1 MITSWGA
8 SGTESWPAAVKVRL
22 MALPELWI
30 SSSRSMSYNAG
41 VLLVEGRAWLV
52 DPGVFPEE
60 TDAVKRFCEGRR
72 APVAGVIL
80 THYHWD
86 HILGPER
93 LPDAPVIAQARAL
106 DVITEHGA
114 TIEKQVNQWLKD
126 NDIRHDGGFRVP
138 RPDRVF
144 GDRLKLAGLELI
156 AAPGHAPE
164 ALVVYEPAAGILW
177 AGDMLSDIEV
187 PFVMDSLADY
197 IATLNELEE
206 LNTRVLVPG
215 HGRATRDQ
223 HEAARRLD
231 ADLHYLLDLAERVGR
246 AVETG
251 ASFEETLNLCADMKY
266 PHPEFNRGPH
276 RLNVGTAFLELGGDA
291 GGRKVGW
298 SRFE

>member
-1 MITSWGA
+1 MI
-8 SGTESWPAAVKVRL
+8 P
-22 MALPELWI
+22 PELWI
-30 SSSRSMSYNAG
+30 AQSRSMSYNAG
-41 VLLVEGRAWLV
+41 VLLVEGRAWLI

-60 TDAVKRFCEGRR
+60 VDVIRKFADGRK
-72 APVAGVIL
+72 AKPAAIIL

-93 LPDAPVIAQARAL
+93 LHGVPVIAQAKATE
-106 DVITEHGA
+106 VIAEHGA

-126 NDIRHDGGFRVP
+126 NDVRHDGGFRTP
-138 RPDRVF
+138 KPDRLVTE
-144 GDRLKLAGLELI
+144 RLKLGGLEFI

-164 ALVVYEPAAGILW
+164 GLVVYEPAAGILW
-177 AGDMLSDIEV
+177 AGDMLSDIEI
-187 PFVMDSLADY
+187 PFVMDNLADY

-206 LNTRVLVPG
+206 LNVRVLVPG
-215 HGRATRDQ
+215 HGAATRDQ
-223 HEAARRLD
+223 REAARRQD
-231 ADLHYLLDLAERVGR
+231 EDLAYLLDLAERVGR
-246 AVETG
+246 AVDAG

-266 PHPEFNRGPH
+266 RHREFNLGPH